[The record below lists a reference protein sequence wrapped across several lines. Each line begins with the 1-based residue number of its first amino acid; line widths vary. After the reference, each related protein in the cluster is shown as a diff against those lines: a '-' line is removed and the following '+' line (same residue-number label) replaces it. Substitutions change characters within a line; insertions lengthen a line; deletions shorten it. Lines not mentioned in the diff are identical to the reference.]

1 MDFRATP
8 TNVVL
13 LMLAALAACAAF
25 ALFKRRLESNLP
37 LLFYCAAMAFIAA
50 TGREINSALFI
61 GGLAGACMLRF
72 EFMNRWVTNV
82 VWTLELAAMS
92 GIVFLFIAEAFGI
105 RRA

>member
-13 LMLAALAACAAF
+13 LMLVALAACAAF

-37 LLFYCAAMAFIAA
+37 LLFYCAAMGFIAT

-61 GGLAGACMLRF
+61 AGLAGACMLRF

-82 VWTLELAAMS
+82 IWTLELAAMS
-92 GIVFLFIAEAFGI
+92 GIVFLFITEVFGI
-105 RRA
+105 R